1 MLTAAP
7 AAASRLAPRA
17 PRGAQ
22 PRCAPPRALCCG
34 ARIISAAAHTASTAA
49 AAPLLT
55 PARRVWRVRCSA
67 SHGPRPLPKQLAL
80 SLDLAGRRI
89 PPTVGHTHLTPIEQG
104 EAEIF
109 HVRCLVRSPRAARRH
124 AHSARAHCKR
134 RRALTPQGL
143 SACAMRFPRRPY
155 RSPRTAS
162 RAT

>member
-7 AAASRLAPRA
+7 AAASRLAPLA

-22 PRCAPPRALCCG
+22 PRRAPPRAPGCG
-34 ARIISAAAHTASTAA
+34 ARIIAAHTAASTAA

-55 PARRVWRVRCSA
+55 PARRVRRVRCCA

-109 HVRCLVRSPRAARRH
+109 HVRCLCARLAPRACTRTPRARI
-124 AHSARAHCKR
+124 ASVAAR
-134 RRALTPQGL
+134 
-143 SACAMRFPRRPY
+143 
-155 RSPRTAS
+155 
-162 RAT
+162 